1 MYMKINQS
9 EQKELKEAL
18 AKVENI
24 LDDNQKLKELY
35 LKKEQSIKYLTLM
48 NSSKENVEL
57 IKKFNEYDKK
67 LRKLENEAAFLIAKE
82 EKSNVIIKKKALGKK
97 MIINKSDEQK
107 YENKFN
113 KVLKETNYLEL
124 SRQRS
129 DIFKKL
135 VKINLEDCS
144 VLYKLDSLE
153 TEISIIETDTLREY
167 LLEN

>member
-1 MYMKINQS
+1 MKLTQDD
-9 EQKELKEAL
+9 QKELKDAL
-18 AKVENI
+18 RNVKKI
-24 LDDNQKLKELY
+24 LKDNKKLKELY
-35 LKKEQSIKYLTLM
+35 LKKEQIISYLTLM
-48 NSSKENVEL
+48 NNSKENKEL

-67 LRKLENEAAFLIAKE
+67 LRKLEEEAAFLIANE
-82 EKSNVIIKKKALGKK
+82 EKANIVIKKTILGEKR
-97 MIINKSDEQK
+97 IINKYDEQK

-153 TEISIIETDTLREY
+153 TEMSIIETDTLREY

>member
-113 KVLKETNYLEL
+113 KILKETNYLEI
-124 SRQRS
+124 SKERS
-129 DIFKKL
+129 EVFRKL
-135 VKINLEDCS
+135 INLNIEDSS

-153 TEISIIETDTLREY
+153 TEISTIETDALREY